1 MLAVEELNFSNLL
14 RRGLYPIPPLPGPG
28 QPLRLMP
35 VNSFWLG
42 RGMDLKQKAVDG
54 VMLTTAPGRIDLYN
68 ADDFTAALSAAL
80 ADSKTALILDFS
92 DVEYISSAGFR
103 SLLITFR
110 ASKTGSKGFGVAALT
125 PTIKEI
131 FDIARFSQ
139 ALPIFQTTREAVAQ
153 LAPDALA
160 RFDAG

>member
-1 MLAVEELNFSNLL
+1 
-14 RRGLYPIPPLPGPG
+14 
-28 QPLRLMP
+28 
-35 VNSFWLG
+35 
-42 RGMDLKQKAVDG
+42 MDLKQKGVDG
-54 VMLTTAPGRIDLYN
+54 VTLATAPGRIDLYN
-68 ADDFTAALSAAL
+68 ADAFTAAL

-103 SLLITFR
+103 SLLITFK
-110 ASKTGSKGFGVAALT
+110 ASKTGNKGFGVAGLA

>member
-28 QPLRLMP
+28 RPLRLMP

-42 RGMDLKQKAVDG
+42 RGMDLKQKGVDG
-54 VMLTTAPGRIDLYN
+54 VTLATAPGRIDLYN

-80 ADSKTALILDFS
+80 ADSKIALILDFS

-103 SLLITFR
+103 SLLITFK
-110 ASKTGSKGFGVAALT
+110 ASKTGNKGFAVAALT

>member
-28 QPLRLMP
+28 RPLRLMP

-54 VMLTTAPGRIDLYN
+54 VMLTTAPGRIELYN
-68 ADDFTAALSAAL
+68 ADAFTAAL

-103 SLLITFR
+103 SLLITFK